1 MKILQLTYY
10 DKKINWR
17 LSPIHFSN
25 LNLLVGISGVGKTQ
39 ILKSI
44 INLRSIARGYSLNG
58 AVWDVEFSINNNIYK
73 WKGEF
78 EHINQNLLPTS
89 SLNNQFKIINEYL
102 YLNNKLI
109 IERDITQI
117 KFKDDKLSKLSSFTS
132 AVNILNEEEDIYPVA
147 EAFNNIYNQN
157 YLPIQIKLSL
167 AYKHQ
172 YNIFKEIKHQFIN
185 IFEHVEDI
193 RIQPDDHK
201 INPEVIS
208 VYPVVEI
215 KEKGINSWIKQ
226 NEISS
231 GMLKTLMHISELYLS
246 ADGTV
251 ILIDEFENSL
261 DVNCINILTDLLIEN
276 RRIQFII
283 TSHHPYIINKLAM
296 EHGKIITRQGNIV
309 TAKDIKEY
317 NLSKSRHQAFMQL
330 INLNDY
336 REGILVESI

>member
-1 MKILQLTYY
+1 MHL
-10 DKKINWR
+10 D
-17 LSPIHFSN
+17 N

-44 INLRSIARGYSLNG
+44 MNLRSIARGCSLNG
-58 AVWDVEFSINNNIYK
+58 AVWNVEFSINNNIYK

-78 EHINQNLLPTS
+78 EHNNQNLFPISRLD
-89 SLNNQFKIINEYL
+89 NQFIIINEYL
-102 YLNNKLI
+102 YLNEKLI
-109 IERDITQI
+109 IERELTQI
-117 KFKDDKLSKLSSFTS
+117 KFKGDKLPKLSSFTS
-132 AVNILNEEEDIYPVA
+132 AINILNEEEDIYPVA

-157 YLPIQIKLSL
+157 YLKTIQQSYLPIQIKLSL

-172 YNIFKEIKHQFIN
+172 YNVFQEIKHQFTN

-193 RIQPDDHK
+193 RIQPDDNK

-246 ADGTV
+246 AYGTV
-251 ILIDEFENSL
+251 LLIDEFENSL
-261 DVNCINILTDLLIEN
+261 DVNCIDILTDLLIEN

-296 EHGKIITRQGNIV
+296 EHGKIIIRQGNFV

-317 NLSKSRHQAFMQL
+317 NLSKSRHQAFMEL